1 MTHTSGPVSGSLMEG
16 MDVFNRLGYSLLAYV
31 PATMVRWSIQ
41 AAVTAGKILLLPMM
55 RSMCASH
62 L

>member
-1 MTHTSGPVSGSLMEG
+1 MEG